1 MQEVDENIEAEIKT
15 LKYDVR
21 KMLVAKSEK
30 PLEKVQLID
39 SICRLGVS
47 YYFEEEIEEN
57 LEYIHRN
64 YVDNGEI
71 IFEDNLYSLAVLF
84 RLLRQQGL
92 HVSPNVFNKYMDD
105 KGNFSETLIN
115 DVEGMLSLYEATH
128 LMIHGEDILEE
139 ALAFTTTHLESIAN
153 QSSHS
158 HATQVKHS
166 LRQAI
171 HKNIPRLE
179 ARRFIS
185 IYEQD
190 PFHIENLLLLAK
202 LNFNML
208 QSLHKKEFGILCK
221 WWNDLDVHNKLPYA
235 RDRLTESCF
244 WALTIYFEPQY
255 STIRKI
261 MMKLIT
267 ALTIIDDTYDAYG
280 TIDELEL
287 FTKAIERWDICGLD
301 NLPDYMKFLYRI
313 LFDLNKE
320 IEEEAIKEGIM
331 YVLNYYKNE
340 FILYIQAY
348 MAEARWLNNNYQPTL
363 EEYIR
368 VSTISSGYC
377 LVIAACYIGMGNIA
391 TEDIFKWVSKM
402 PKVIDAA
409 IVLCRLMDDIVSNE
423 FEQKRDH
430 VSSFLEC
437 YMRKYNVSRE
447 GAVQEGRKRI
457 VDAWKDINKESLMP
471 TDVPRPFLTRIINLS
486 RFMDVVYKDKD
497 NFTNS
502 EGEMKTFIKALLL
515 DPMKI

>member
-1 MQEVDENIEAEIKT
+1 MSVEQCFNHDAKYDLHRNVADFQPSVWGNYFLQYASDSEYVELDENIEAEIKT

-30 PLEKVQLID
+30 PSPYAAWVLAITLKMKLKRIW
-39 SICRLGVS
+39 
-47 YYFEEEIEEN
+47 N
-57 LEYIHRN
+57 
-64 YVDNGEI
+64 
-71 IFEDNLYSLAVLF
+71 IFTETI
-84 RLLRQQGL
+84 LLRQQGL

-158 HATQVKHS
+158 HAIQVKHS

-190 PFHIENLLLLAK
+190 PFHIENLLLFAK

-267 ALTIIDDTYDAYG
+267 ALTIIDDTYDAYR

-320 IEEEAIKEGIM
+320 IEEEAIKEGIVYAM
-331 YVLNYYKNE
+331 NYYKN
-340 FILYIQAY
+340 LKYD
-348 MAEARWLNNNYQPTL
+348 L
-363 EEYIR
+363 
-368 VSTISSGYC
+368 S
-377 LVIAACYIGMGNIA
+377 
-391 TEDIFKWVSKM
+391 
-402 PKVIDAA
+402 
-409 IVLCRLMDDIVSNE
+409 
-423 FEQKRDH
+423 
-430 VSSFLEC
+430 SSF
-437 YMRKYNVSRE
+437 Y
-447 GAVQEGRKRI
+447 
-457 VDAWKDINKESLMP
+457 
-471 TDVPRPFLTRIINLS
+471 
-486 RFMDVVYKDKD
+486 
-497 NFTNS
+497 
-502 EGEMKTFIKALLL
+502 
-515 DPMKI
+515 